1 MTSEFEHRI
10 SVVIPTYNRAQ
21 TIMRAINSVLGQTLP
36 AFEIIV
42 VDDGSFDGT
51 KDVLKAHSFFSKN
64 AKVPQKKYFVQKNSG
79 VSSARNL
86 GIRKANGDFIAFL
99 DSDDTW
105 YQDKLSRQ
113 INYMIENNYSI
124 CGTLMDYRTNSYK
137 SKITVGNTSN
147 NQDFIKEARYM
158 PFPISSLIIKSSC
171 LKDDYFFSETLGTN
185 KYGQIEDLEFISR
198 LANKFTITIFPFST
212 GSYLINDKGA
222 TSMEFVKQRSASH
235 QLSKLR
241 IGGDVNLINDFSFKI
256 KSTNKIKHENLRLKF
271 ITNFIDRKYFK
282 ALIYVLFLL
291 FTNPYLTIKKISQQ
305 F

>member
-1 MTSEFEHRI
+1 MN
-10 SVVIPTYNRAQ
+10 SVSTIIPVHKYNQ
-21 TIMRAINSVLGQTLP
+21 TTREAILSAINQNYAEQKIHVIVNSIEKNLINKISTDFGQKI
-36 AFEIIV
+36 EITKI
-42 VDDGSFDGT
+42 DD
-51 KDVLKAHSFFSKN
+51 L
-64 AKVPQKKYFVQKNSG
+64 G
-79 VSSARNL
+79 VSFARNK
-86 GIRKANGDFIAFL
+86 GIELSTSDFIAFL

-105 YQDKLSRQ
+105 YQDKLSTQ

-171 LKDDYFFSETLGTN
+171 LKDDYFFSETLGTE

-222 TSMEFVKQRSASH
+222 TSMEFVKQRSAGH

-241 IGGDVNLINDFSFKI
+241 IGGDVNLINDFNFKI
-256 KSTNKIKHENLRLKF
+256 KSTNKIKHEKLRLKF
-271 ITNFIDRKYFK
+271 ITNFIDRRYFK

-291 FTNPYLTIKKISQQ
+291 FTNPYLTIKKISHQ

>member
-1 MTSEFEHRI
+1 MN
-10 SVVIPTYNRAQ
+10 SVSTIIPVHKYNQ
-21 TIMRAINSVLGQTLP
+21 TTREAILSAINQNYAEQKIHVIVNSIEKNLINKISTDFGQKI
-36 AFEIIV
+36 EITKI
-42 VDDGSFDGT
+42 DD
-51 KDVLKAHSFFSKN
+51 L
-64 AKVPQKKYFVQKNSG
+64 G
-79 VSSARNL
+79 VSFARNK
-86 GIRKANGDFIAFL
+86 GIELSTSDFIAFL

-171 LKDDYFFSETLGTN
+171 LKDDYFFSETLGTE

-222 TSMEFVKQRSASH
+222 TSMEFVKQRSAGH

-241 IGGDVNLINDFSFKI
+241 IGGDVNLINDFNFKI
-256 KSTNKIKHENLRLKF
+256 KSTNKIKHEKLRLKF
-271 ITNFIDRKYFK
+271 ITNFIDRRYFK

-291 FTNPYLTIKKISQQ
+291 FTNPYLTIKKISHQ

>member
-1 MTSEFEHRI
+1 MN
-10 SVVIPTYNRAQ
+10 SVSTIIPVHKYNQ
-21 TIMRAINSVLGQTLP
+21 TTREAILSAINQNYEEHKIHVIINSIEKNLINKISTDFGEKI
-36 AFEIIV
+36 EITKI
-42 VDDGSFDGT
+42 DD
-51 KDVLKAHSFFSKN
+51 L
-64 AKVPQKKYFVQKNSG
+64 G
-79 VSSARNL
+79 VSFARNK
-86 GIRKANGDFIAFL
+86 GIELSTSDFIAFL

-105 YQDKLSRQ
+105 YQDKLSTQ

-171 LKDDYFFSETLGTN
+171 LKDDYFFSETLGTE

-222 TSMEFVKQRSASH
+222 TSMEFVKQRSAGH

-241 IGGDVNLINDFSFKI
+241 IGGDVNLINDFNFKI
-256 KSTNKIKHENLRLKF
+256 KSTNKIKHEKLRLKF
-271 ITNFIDRKYFK
+271 ITNFIDRRYFK

>member
-1 MTSEFEHRI
+1 MN
-10 SVVIPTYNRAQ
+10 SVSTIIPVHKYNQ
-21 TIMRAINSVLGQTLP
+21 TTKKAILSAINQNYAEQKIHVIVNSTEKNLINKISTDFGQKI
-36 AFEIIV
+36 EITKI
-42 VDDGSFDGT
+42 DD
-51 KDVLKAHSFFSKN
+51 L
-64 AKVPQKKYFVQKNSG
+64 G
-79 VSSARNL
+79 VSFARNK
-86 GIRKANGDFIAFL
+86 GIELSTSDFIAFL

-124 CGTLMDYRTNSYK
+124 CGTLMDYRTNSYE
-137 SKITVGNTSN
+137 SKITIGNTSN

-171 LKDDYFFSETLGTN
+171 LKDDYFFSETLGTE

-241 IGGDVNLINDFSFKI
+241 IGGDVNLINDFNFKI
-256 KSTNKIKHENLRLKF
+256 KSTNKIRHEKLRLKF
-271 ITNFIDRKYFK
+271 ITNFIDRRYFK

>member
-1 MTSEFEHRI
+1 MN
-10 SVVIPTYNRAQ
+10 SVSTIIPVHKYNQ
-21 TIMRAINSVLGQTLP
+21 TTREAILSAINQNYAEQKIHVIVNSTEKNLINKISTDFGQKI
-36 AFEIIV
+36 EITKI
-42 VDDGSFDGT
+42 DD
-51 KDVLKAHSFFSKN
+51 L
-64 AKVPQKKYFVQKNSG
+64 G
-79 VSSARNL
+79 VSFARNK
-86 GIRKANGDFIAFL
+86 GIELSTSDFIAFL

-137 SKITVGNTSN
+137 SKITIGNTSN

-241 IGGDVNLINDFSFKI
+241 IGGDVNLINDFNFKI
-256 KSTNKIKHENLRLKF
+256 KSTNKIKHEKLRLKF
-271 ITNFIDRKYFK
+271 ITNFIDRRYFK

>member
-1 MTSEFEHRI
+1 MN
-10 SVVIPTYNRAQ
+10 SVSTIIPVHKYNQ
-21 TIMRAINSVLGQTLP
+21 TTREAILSAINQNYAEQKIHVIVNSIEKNLINKISTDFGQKI
-36 AFEIIV
+36 EITKI
-42 VDDGSFDGT
+42 DD
-51 KDVLKAHSFFSKN
+51 L
-64 AKVPQKKYFVQKNSG
+64 G
-79 VSSARNL
+79 VSFARNK
-86 GIRKANGDFIAFL
+86 GIELSTSDFIAFL

-241 IGGDVNLINDFSFKI
+241 IGGDVNLINDFNFKI
-256 KSTNKIKHENLRLKF
+256 KSTNKIKHEKLRLKF
-271 ITNFIDRKYFK
+271 ITNFIDRRYFK
-282 ALIYVLFLL
+282 ALIYVLYLF

>member
-1 MTSEFEHRI
+1 MN
-10 SVVIPTYNRAQ
+10 SVSTIIPVHKYNQ
-21 TIMRAINSVLGQTLP
+21 TTREAILSAINQNYAEQKIHVIVNSIEKNLINKISTDFGQKI
-36 AFEIIV
+36 EITKI
-42 VDDGSFDGT
+42 DD
-51 KDVLKAHSFFSKN
+51 L
-64 AKVPQKKYFVQKNSG
+64 G
-79 VSSARNL
+79 VSFARNK
-86 GIRKANGDFIAFL
+86 GIELSTSDFIAFL

-271 ITNFIDRKYFK
+271 ITSFIDRKYFK

>member
-1 MTSEFEHRI
+1 LN
-10 SVVIPTYNRAQ
+10 SVSTIIPVHKYNQ
-21 TIMRAINSVLGQTLP
+21 TTKKAILSAINQNYAEQKIHVIVNSTEKNLINKISTDFGQKI
-36 AFEIIV
+36 EITKI
-42 VDDGSFDGT
+42 DD
-51 KDVLKAHSFFSKN
+51 L
-64 AKVPQKKYFVQKNSG
+64 G
-79 VSSARNL
+79 VSFARNK
-86 GIRKANGDFIAFL
+86 GIELSTSDFIAFL

-171 LKDDYFFSETLGTN
+171 LKDNYFFSETLGTK

-241 IGGDVNLINDFSFKI
+241 IGGDVNLINDFNFKI
-256 KSTNKIKHENLRLKF
+256 KSTNKIRHEKLRLKF
-271 ITNFIDRKYFK
+271 ITNFIDRRYFK
-282 ALIYVLFLL
+282 ALVYVLFLL

>member
-1 MTSEFEHRI
+1 MN
-10 SVVIPTYNRAQ
+10 SVSTIIPVHKYNQ
-21 TIMRAINSVLGQTLP
+21 TTREAILSAINQNYAEQKIHVIVNSIEKNLINKISTDFGEKI
-36 AFEIIV
+36 EITKI
-42 VDDGSFDGT
+42 DD
-51 KDVLKAHSFFSKN
+51 L
-64 AKVPQKKYFVQKNSG
+64 G
-79 VSSARNL
+79 VSFARNK
-86 GIRKANGDFIAFL
+86 GIELSTSDFIAFL

-105 YQDKLSRQ
+105 YQDKLSTQ

-171 LKDDYFFSETLGTN
+171 LKDDYFFSETLGTE

-222 TSMEFVKQRSASH
+222 TSMEFVKQRSAGH

-271 ITNFIDRKYFK
+271 ITHLIDRRYFK

-291 FTNPYLTIKKISQQ
+291 FTNPYLTIKKISHQ

>member
-1 MTSEFEHRI
+1 MN
-10 SVVIPTYNRAQ
+10 SVSTIIPVHKYNQ
-21 TIMRAINSVLGQTLP
+21 TTREAILSAINQNYAEQKIHVIVNSIEKNLINKISTDFGQKI
-36 AFEIIV
+36 EITKI
-42 VDDGSFDGT
+42 DD
-51 KDVLKAHSFFSKN
+51 L
-64 AKVPQKKYFVQKNSG
+64 G
-79 VSSARNL
+79 VSFARNK
-86 GIRKANGDFIAFL
+86 GIELSTSDFIAFL

-105 YQDKLSRQ
+105 YQDKLSTQ

-171 LKDDYFFSETLGTN
+171 LKDDYFFSETLGTE

-256 KSTNKIKHENLRLKF
+256 KSTNKIKHEKLRLKF
-271 ITNFIDRKYFK
+271 ITNFIDRRYFK

>member
-1 MTSEFEHRI
+1 MN
-10 SVVIPTYNRAQ
+10 SVSTIIPVHKYNQVTREA
-21 TIMRAINSVLGQTLP
+21 ILSAINQNYAEQKIHVIVNSTEKNLINKRSTDFGQKI
-36 AFEIIV
+36 EITKI
-42 VDDGSFDGT
+42 DD
-51 KDVLKAHSFFSKN
+51 L
-64 AKVPQKKYFVQKNSG
+64 G
-79 VSSARNL
+79 VSFARNK
-86 GIRKANGDFIAFL
+86 GIELSTSDFIAFL

-105 YQDKLSRQ
+105 YQDKLSTQ

-137 SKITVGNTSN
+137 SKIIVGNTSN

-171 LKDDYFFSETLGTN
+171 LKDDYFFSETLGTE

-222 TSMEFVKQRSASH
+222 TSMEFVKQRSAGH

-241 IGGDVNLINDFSFKI
+241 IGGDVNLINDFNFKI
-256 KSTNKIKHENLRLKF
+256 KSTNKIKHEKLRLKF
-271 ITNFIDRKYFK
+271 ITNFIDRRYFK

>member
-1 MTSEFEHRI
+1 MN
-10 SVVIPTYNRAQ
+10 SVSTIIPVHKYNQ
-21 TIMRAINSVLGQTLP
+21 TTREAILSAINQNYEEHKIHVIINSIEKNLINKISTDFGEKI
-36 AFEIIV
+36 EITKI
-42 VDDGSFDGT
+42 DD
-51 KDVLKAHSFFSKN
+51 L
-64 AKVPQKKYFVQKNSG
+64 G
-79 VSSARNL
+79 VSFARNK
-86 GIRKANGDFIAFL
+86 GIELSTSDFIAFL

-105 YQDKLSRQ
+105 YQDKLSTQ

-171 LKDDYFFSETLGTN
+171 LKDDYFFSETLGTE

-222 TSMEFVKQRSASH
+222 TSMEFVKQRSAGH

-241 IGGDVNLINDFSFKI
+241 IGGDVNLINDFNFKI
-256 KSTNKIKHENLRLKF
+256 KSTNKIKHEMLRLKF
-271 ITNFIDRKYFK
+271 ITNFIDRRYFK

>member
-1 MTSEFEHRI
+1 
-10 SVVIPTYNRAQ
+10 
-21 TIMRAINSVLGQTLP
+21 
-36 AFEIIV
+36 
-42 VDDGSFDGT
+42 
-51 KDVLKAHSFFSKN
+51 
-64 AKVPQKKYFVQKNSG
+64 
-79 VSSARNL
+79 
-86 GIRKANGDFIAFL
+86 
-99 DSDDTW
+99 
-105 YQDKLSRQ
+105 
-113 INYMIENNYSI
+113 MIENNYSI

-171 LKDDYFFSETLGTN
+171 LKDDYFFSETLGTE

-222 TSMEFVKQRSASH
+222 TSMEFVKQRSAGH

-241 IGGDVNLINDFSFKI
+241 IGGDVNLINDFNFKI
-256 KSTNKIKHENLRLKF
+256 KSTNKIKHEKLRLKF
-271 ITNFIDRKYFK
+271 ITNFIDRRYFK

>member
-1 MTSEFEHRI
+1 
-10 SVVIPTYNRAQ
+10 
-21 TIMRAINSVLGQTLP
+21 
-36 AFEIIV
+36 
-42 VDDGSFDGT
+42 
-51 KDVLKAHSFFSKN
+51 
-64 AKVPQKKYFVQKNSG
+64 
-79 VSSARNL
+79 
-86 GIRKANGDFIAFL
+86 
-99 DSDDTW
+99 
-105 YQDKLSRQ
+105 
-113 INYMIENNYSI
+113 
-124 CGTLMDYRTNSYK
+124 
-137 SKITVGNTSN
+137 
-147 NQDFIKEARYM
+147 M

-171 LKDDYFFSETLGTN
+171 LKDDYFFSETLGTK

-241 IGGDVNLINDFSFKI
+241 IGGDVNLINDFNFKI
-256 KSTNKIKHENLRLKF
+256 KSTNKIRHEKLRLKF
-271 ITNFIDRKYFK
+271 ITNFIDRRYFK

>member
-1 MTSEFEHRI
+1 MN
-10 SVVIPTYNRAQ
+10 SVSTIIPVHKYNQ
-21 TIMRAINSVLGQTLP
+21 TTREAILSAINQNYAEQKIHVIVNSIEKNLINKISTDFGQKI
-36 AFEIIV
+36 EITKI
-42 VDDGSFDGT
+42 DD
-51 KDVLKAHSFFSKN
+51 L
-64 AKVPQKKYFVQKNSG
+64 G
-79 VSSARNL
+79 VSFARNK
-86 GIRKANGDFIAFL
+86 GIELSTSDFIAFL

-241 IGGDVNLINDFSFKI
+241 IGGDVNLINDFNFKI
-256 KSTNKIKHENLRLKF
+256 KSTNKIRHEKLRLKF
-271 ITNFIDRKYFK
+271 ITNFIDRRYFK

-291 FTNPYLTIKKISQQ
+291 FTNPYLTIKKISHQ

>member
-1 MTSEFEHRI
+1 MN
-10 SVVIPTYNRAQ
+10 SVSTIIPVHKYNQ
-21 TIMRAINSVLGQTLP
+21 TTREAILSAINQNYAEQKIHVIVNSIEKNLINKISTDFGQKI
-36 AFEIIV
+36 EITKI
-42 VDDGSFDGT
+42 DD
-51 KDVLKAHSFFSKN
+51 L
-64 AKVPQKKYFVQKNSG
+64 G
-79 VSSARNL
+79 VSFARNK
-86 GIRKANGDFIAFL
+86 GIELSTSDFIAFL

-256 KSTNKIKHENLRLKF
+256 KSTNKIRHEKLRLKF
-271 ITNFIDRKYFK
+271 ITNFIDRRYFK

>member
-1 MTSEFEHRI
+1 MN
-10 SVVIPTYNRAQ
+10 SVSTIIPVHKYNQ
-21 TIMRAINSVLGQTLP
+21 TTREAILSAINQNYAEQKIHVIVNSIEKNLINKISTDFGQKI
-36 AFEIIV
+36 EITKI
-42 VDDGSFDGT
+42 DD
-51 KDVLKAHSFFSKN
+51 L
-64 AKVPQKKYFVQKNSG
+64 G
-79 VSSARNL
+79 VSFARNK
-86 GIRKANGDFIAFL
+86 GIELSTSDFIAFL

-256 KSTNKIKHENLRLKF
+256 KSTNKIKHEKLRLKF
-271 ITNFIDRKYFK
+271 ITNFIDRRYFK

>member
-1 MTSEFEHRI
+1 MN
-10 SVVIPTYNRAQ
+10 SVSTIIPVHKYNQ
-21 TIMRAINSVLGQTLP
+21 TTREAILSAINQNYAEQKIHVIVNSIEKNLINKISTDFGQKI
-36 AFEIIV
+36 EITKI
-42 VDDGSFDGT
+42 DD
-51 KDVLKAHSFFSKN
+51 L
-64 AKVPQKKYFVQKNSG
+64 G
-79 VSSARNL
+79 VSFARNK
-86 GIRKANGDFIAFL
+86 GIELSTSDFIAFL

-222 TSMEFVKQRSASH
+222 TSMEFVKQRSAGH

-241 IGGDVNLINDFSFKI
+241 IGGDVNLINDFNFKI
-256 KSTNKIKHENLRLKF
+256 KSTNKIKHEKLRLKF
-271 ITNFIDRKYFK
+271 ITNFIDRRYFK

-291 FTNPYLTIKKISQQ
+291 FTNPYLTIKKISHQ

>member
-1 MTSEFEHRI
+1 MN
-10 SVVIPTYNRAQ
+10 SVSTIIPVHKYNQ
-21 TIMRAINSVLGQTLP
+21 TTREAILSAINQNYAEQKIHVIVNSIEKNLINKISADFGQKI
-36 AFEIIV
+36 EITKI
-42 VDDGSFDGT
+42 DD
-51 KDVLKAHSFFSKN
+51 L
-64 AKVPQKKYFVQKNSG
+64 G
-79 VSSARNL
+79 VSFARNK
-86 GIRKANGDFIAFL
+86 GIELSTSDFIAFL

>member
-1 MTSEFEHRI
+1 MN
-10 SVVIPTYNRAQ
+10 SVSTIIPVHKYNQ
-21 TIMRAINSVLGQTLP
+21 TTREAILSAINQNYAEQKIHVIVNSIEKNLINKISTDFGQKI
-36 AFEIIV
+36 EITKI
-42 VDDGSFDGT
+42 DD
-51 KDVLKAHSFFSKN
+51 L
-64 AKVPQKKYFVQKNSG
+64 G
-79 VSSARNL
+79 VSFARNK
-86 GIRKANGDFIAFL
+86 GIELSTSDFIAFL

-241 IGGDVNLINDFSFKI
+241 IGGDVNLINDFNFKI
-256 KSTNKIKHENLRLKF
+256 KSTNKIRHEKLRLKF
-271 ITNFIDRKYFK
+271 ITNFIDRRYFK

>member
-1 MTSEFEHRI
+1 MN
-10 SVVIPTYNRAQ
+10 SVSTIIPVHKYNQ
-21 TIMRAINSVLGQTLP
+21 TTREAILSAINQNYEEHKIHVIINSIEKNLINKISKDFGEKI
-36 AFEIIV
+36 EITKI
-42 VDDGSFDGT
+42 DD
-51 KDVLKAHSFFSKN
+51 L
-64 AKVPQKKYFVQKNSG
+64 G
-79 VSSARNL
+79 VSFARNK
-86 GIRKANGDFIAFL
+86 GIELSTSDFIAFL

-105 YQDKLSRQ
+105 YQDKLSTQ

-171 LKDDYFFSETLGTN
+171 LKDDYFFSETLGTE

-222 TSMEFVKQRSASH
+222 TSMEFVKQRSAGH

-241 IGGDVNLINDFSFKI
+241 IGGDVNLINDFNFKI
-256 KSTNKIKHENLRLKF
+256 KSTNKIKHEKLRLKF
-271 ITNFIDRKYFK
+271 ITNFIDRRYFK

>member
-1 MTSEFEHRI
+1 MN
-10 SVVIPTYNRAQ
+10 SVSTIIPVHKYNQ
-21 TIMRAINSVLGQTLP
+21 TTKKAILSAINQNYAEQRIHVIVNSTEKNLINKISTDFGQKI
-36 AFEIIV
+36 EITKI
-42 VDDGSFDGT
+42 DD
-51 KDVLKAHSFFSKN
+51 L
-64 AKVPQKKYFVQKNSG
+64 G
-79 VSSARNL
+79 VSFARNK
-86 GIRKANGDFIAFL
+86 GIELSTSDFIAFL

-137 SKITVGNTSN
+137 SKITIGNTSN

-171 LKDDYFFSETLGTN
+171 LKDDYFFSETLGTE

-256 KSTNKIKHENLRLKF
+256 KSTNKIKHEKLRLKF
-271 ITNFIDRKYFK
+271 ITNFIDRRYFK

>member
-1 MTSEFEHRI
+1 LN
-10 SVVIPTYNRAQ
+10 SVSTIIPVHKYNQ
-21 TIMRAINSVLGQTLP
+21 TTREAILSAINQNYEEHKIHVIINSIEKNLINKISTDFGEKI
-36 AFEIIV
+36 EITKI
-42 VDDGSFDGT
+42 DD
-51 KDVLKAHSFFSKN
+51 L
-64 AKVPQKKYFVQKNSG
+64 G
-79 VSSARNL
+79 VSFARNK
-86 GIRKANGDFIAFL
+86 GIELSTSDFIAFL

-105 YQDKLSRQ
+105 YQDKLSTQ

-171 LKDDYFFSETLGTN
+171 LKDDYFFSETLGTE

-222 TSMEFVKQRSASH
+222 TSMEFVKQRSAGH

-241 IGGDVNLINDFSFKI
+241 IGGDVNLINDFNFKI
-256 KSTNKIKHENLRLKF
+256 KSTNKIRHEKLRLKF
-271 ITNFIDRKYFK
+271 ITNFIDRRYFK

>member
-1 MTSEFEHRI
+1 MN
-10 SVVIPTYNRAQ
+10 SVSTIIPVHKYNQ
-21 TIMRAINSVLGQTLP
+21 TTREAILSAINQNYEEHKIHVIINSIEKNLINKISTDFGQKI
-36 AFEIIV
+36 EITKI
-42 VDDGSFDGT
+42 DD
-51 KDVLKAHSFFSKN
+51 L
-64 AKVPQKKYFVQKNSG
+64 G
-79 VSSARNL
+79 VSFARNK
-86 GIRKANGDFIAFL
+86 GIELSTSDFIAFL

-105 YQDKLSRQ
+105 YQDKLSTQ

-171 LKDDYFFSETLGTN
+171 LKDDYFFSETLGTE

-222 TSMEFVKQRSASH
+222 TSMEFVKQRSAGH

-241 IGGDVNLINDFSFKI
+241 IGGDVNLINDFNFKI
-256 KSTNKIKHENLRLKF
+256 KSTNKIKHEKLRLKF
-271 ITNFIDRKYFK
+271 ITNFIDRRYFK

>member
-1 MTSEFEHRI
+1 MN
-10 SVVIPTYNRAQ
+10 SVSTIIPVHKYNQ
-21 TIMRAINSVLGQTLP
+21 TTREAILSAINQNYAEQKIHVIVNSIEKNLINKISTDFGQKI
-36 AFEIIV
+36 EITKI
-42 VDDGSFDGT
+42 DD
-51 KDVLKAHSFFSKN
+51 L
-64 AKVPQKKYFVQKNSG
+64 G
-79 VSSARNL
+79 VSFARNK
-86 GIRKANGDFIAFL
+86 GIELSTSDFIAFL

-171 LKDDYFFSETLGTN
+171 LKDDYFFSETLGTE

-271 ITNFIDRKYFK
+271 ITHLIDRRYFK

-291 FTNPYLTIKKISQQ
+291 FTNPYLTIKKISHQ

>member
-1 MTSEFEHRI
+1 MN
-10 SVVIPTYNRAQ
+10 SVSTIIPVHKYNQ
-21 TIMRAINSVLGQTLP
+21 TTREAILSAINQNYEEHKIHVIINSIEKNLINKISTDFGEKI
-36 AFEIIV
+36 EITKI
-42 VDDGSFDGT
+42 DD
-51 KDVLKAHSFFSKN
+51 L
-64 AKVPQKKYFVQKNSG
+64 G
-79 VSSARNL
+79 VSFARNK
-86 GIRKANGDFIAFL
+86 GIELSTSDFIAFL

-105 YQDKLSRQ
+105 YQDKLSTQ

-171 LKDDYFFSETLGTN
+171 LKDDYFFSETLGTE

-222 TSMEFVKQRSASH
+222 TSMEFVKQRSAGH

-241 IGGDVNLINDFSFKI
+241 IGGDVNLIIDFNFKI
-256 KSTNKIKHENLRLKF
+256 KSTNKIKHEKLRLKF
-271 ITNFIDRKYFK
+271 ITNFIDRRYFK

>member
-1 MTSEFEHRI
+1 MN
-10 SVVIPTYNRAQ
+10 SVSTIIPVHKYNQ
-21 TIMRAINSVLGQTLP
+21 TTREAILSAINQNYEEHKIHVIINSIEKILINKISTDFGEKI
-36 AFEIIV
+36 EI
-42 VDDGSFDGT
+42 T
-51 KDVLKAHSFFSKN
+51 KIDAL
-64 AKVPQKKYFVQKNSG
+64 G
-79 VSSARNL
+79 VSFARNK
-86 GIRKANGDFIAFL
+86 GIELSTSDFIAFL

-105 YQDKLSRQ
+105 YQDKLSTQ

-171 LKDDYFFSETLGTN
+171 LKDDYFFSETLGTE

-222 TSMEFVKQRSASH
+222 TSMEFVKQRSAGH

-241 IGGDVNLINDFSFKI
+241 IGGDVNLINDFNFKI
-256 KSTNKIKHENLRLKF
+256 KSTNKIKHEKLRLKF
-271 ITNFIDRKYFK
+271 ITNFIDRRYFK

>member
-1 MTSEFEHRI
+1 MN
-10 SVVIPTYNRAQ
+10 SVSTIIPVHKYNQ
-21 TIMRAINSVLGQTLP
+21 TTREAILSAINQNYAEQKIHVIVNSIEKNLINKISTDFGQKI
-36 AFEIIV
+36 EITKI
-42 VDDGSFDGT
+42 DD
-51 KDVLKAHSFFSKN
+51 L
-64 AKVPQKKYFVQKNSG
+64 G
-79 VSSARNL
+79 VSFARNK
-86 GIRKANGDFIAFL
+86 GIELSTSDFIAFL

-124 CGTLMDYRTNSYK
+124 CGTLMDYRTTSYK

-171 LKDDYFFSETLGTN
+171 LKDDYFFSETLGTE

-222 TSMEFVKQRSASH
+222 TSMEFVKQRSAGH

-241 IGGDVNLINDFSFKI
+241 IGGDVNLINDFNFKI
-256 KSTNKIKHENLRLKF
+256 KSTNKIKHEKLRLKF
-271 ITNFIDRKYFK
+271 ITNFIDRRYFK